1 MSSLFTTQRLCVYH
15 CQSLL
20 SKPNHAQQI
29 THILTPAV
37 TAFLPKEWQSPPLDE
52 HAVQWLSDKLKEA
65 DIFIAMSRETTL
77 KDRTL
82 PIGLT
87 LFHRS
92 GDTAHI
98 GYLIAEQAW
107 GQGFG
112 SELLSGLMTYLAYTT
127 SIKTVFAGVDP
138 HNKGS
143 IRALEKCHFH
153 LDTTAK
159 DGQNAFYV
167 YHF

>member
-1 MSSLFTTQRLCVYH
+1 MPSLFTTQRLCVYH

-20 SKPNHAQQI
+20 TKPNHAQQI
-29 THILTPAV
+29 THLLTPAV
-37 TAFLPKEWQSPPLDE
+37 TAFLPEQWHSPPLDA
-52 HAVQWLSDKLKEA
+52 HAVQWLNDKLEEA
-65 DIFIAMSRETTL
+65 DVFIAMSKETAL
-77 KDRTL
+77 KDRPQ

-87 LFHRS
+87 LVHRS

-112 SELLSGLMTYLAYTT
+112 SELLSGLMTYLAHST

-138 HNKGS
+138 HNKS
-143 IRALEKCHFH
+143 SVRALEKCQFH